1 MYIISALLTESDL
14 DSEVKVFQKVR
25 YMGEIIHIFKTTVG
39 VIVSRRDYLKRTPQN
54 QIIKQLRWENK
65 FPLLTARA
73 IVHMYKNETLF

>member
-1 MYIISALLTESDL
+1 MYIISTLLTKNDL
-14 DSEVKVFQKVR
+14 DSEIKIFQKVR
-25 YMGEIIHIFKTTVG
+25 YMGEMIHIFKTTVG
-39 VIVSRRDYLKRTPQN
+39 IIISRRDYLKGSLQN